1 MPVVMTKPLA
11 ALLCCLAG
19 LAPGA
24 VAQAQSAPI
33 PMNREPG
40 SPPFDPFAGRVAPAE
55 PAEPAQPGFRIT
67 VPMCRRAAQADDPLA
82 RTAECTALLKAAE
95 DQARACRAAF
105 DNGDDEK
112 VLSPA
117 CRQAAGFR

>member
-1 MPVVMTKPLA
+1 MLKPPFA
-11 ALLCCLAG
+11 AFLCCLVC
-19 LAPGA
+19 LAPPAAA
-24 VAQAQSAPI
+24 VAQSAPI

-40 SPPFDPFAGRVAPAE
+40 SPPYDPFAGRVAPAE

-67 VPMCRRAAQADDPLA
+67 VPMCRRAEQANDPLA
-82 RTAECTALLKAAE
+82 KTSECATLLKAAE
-95 DQARACRAAF
+95 DQARACKTAF